1 MALTKPSFKYRIV
14 HKAIDRHN
22 RERREVWAYEASLMP
37 PIIVEVPVSQES
49 ERSCKCVLIM

>member
-22 RERREVWAYEASLMP
+22 KERMKFIYFSNLSCHSL
-37 PIIVEVPVSQES
+37 
-49 ERSCKCVLIM
+49 LT